1 MAIRSLG
8 LTLSGVLLALLSC
21 RPAPPE
27 PVPEILVQGAPIHGT
42 NGIMFDNSGRL
53 YIASALGREIVVMD
67 PGSGEILERI
77 GPDRGVDTPDDL
89 HFGPDGSLYWTSIMT
104 GEVGRLT
111 PEGVATGQMIQPGV
125 NPVTFSDDGRLF
137 VGLDII
143 AGGLYELDPGFE
155 TSPRPIYEGLGTN
168 GMDWGPDGFLY
179 APVEG
184 NVMAVDVG
192 SGETRSVAGGEGL
205 GTIKFDSNG
214 RLHGLDWSQPRVVRL
229 DVDTGSRETVAALPP
244 GADNLAF
251 DSGNRLF
258 VSSFWNGSVLEVLPD
273 GTTRTVSPGGLIAPG
288 GLGVHARPD
297 GGESVFVADVFTV
310 REFDGLTGNEVEQRS
325 AWHFTKAV
333 HGDLLVSTSWISATG
348 VTEVRDLLTNQTL
361 VSYTDFN
368 HPLNA
373 IMFQGDLVVADVE
386 LGSGFT
392 RVVRAST
399 TDPSRREV
407 LMDSGAGLG
416 LPTGLAATEH
426 DLWVADREG
435 GSVYQLVL
443 DGEVLDVPLAVSQGL
458 AAPEGMAVSADGA
471 LLAAETGASRLIR
484 IDPASG
490 EVSTL
495 AGGLALDSSFVE
507 GWPQT
512 WLFSGVAVGPSG
524 TIYLSNAGD
533 NQLLVLRPEV
543 P

>member
-1 MAIRSLG
+1 MAIRSMG
-8 LTLSGVLLALLSC
+8 LTLSGILLALFSC
-21 RPAPPE
+21 QPASYD

-42 NGIMFDNSGRL
+42 NGIMFDDSDRL

-67 PGSGEILERI
+67 PESGEILERI
-77 GPDRGVDTPDDL
+77 GTDRGVETPDDL

-111 PEGVATGQMIQPGV
+111 PEGVDTGQMIQPGV

-137 VGLDII
+137 VGLDVI
-143 AGGLYELDPGFE
+143 AGGLYELDPEFA
-155 TSPRPIYEGLGTN
+155 TSPRPIYEGIGTN

-184 NVMAVDVG
+184 NLMAVDVD
-192 SGETRSVAGGEGL
+192 SGVTRSVAGGEGL
-205 GTIKFDSNG
+205 GTIKFDSHG
-214 RLHGLDWSQPRVVRL
+214 RLHGLDWSQPSVVRL
-229 DVDTGSRETVAALPP
+229 DVETGSRETAAALPP

-258 VSSFWNGSVLEVLPD
+258 VSSFWNGSILEVLPD
-273 GTTRTVSPGGLIAPG
+273 GATRTVSPGGLIAPG
-288 GLGVHARPD
+288 GLGVHARAD

-310 REFDGLTGNEVEQRS
+310 REFDGLTGDEVEQRS
-325 AWHFTKAV
+325 AWHFTEWV
-333 HGDLLVSTSWISATG
+333 QGDLLVSTSWISATG
-348 VTEVRDLLTNQTL
+348 VTEVRDLLTGETL

-373 IMFQGDLVVADVE
+373 ILFQGDLVVADFE

-392 RVVRAST
+392 RVVKAST

-407 LMDSGAGLG
+407 LMDTGNGLG
-416 LPTGLAATEH
+416 LPAGLAATEH
-426 DLWVADREG
+426 DLWVADREN
-435 GSVYQLVL
+435 GSVFQVVAA
-443 DGEVLDVPLAVSQGL
+443 GEVLDTPLVVSEGL
-458 AAPEGMAVSADGA
+458 AAPEGLAVSLDGA
-471 LLAAETGASRLIR
+471 LLVAETGANRLVR
-484 IDPASG
+484 IDPTSG
-490 EVSTL
+490 EVSIL
-495 AGGLALDSSFVE
+495 AGGLALDSSFVQ

-524 TIYLSNAGD
+524 TIYLSNAGE
-533 NQLLVLRPEV
+533 NQVLVLRPEGQ
-543 P
+543 